1 MLKKFQKNYKM
12 FVLNKLYKK
21 MCVFN
26 KSVYLSR
33 SYSEGREVRR
43 LFTSYNILEKV
54 YMVPKLLPKPWM
66 IINGLLSVFTL
77 ILGAEVITL
86 IDEIRSLKE
95 QVSDFEAS
103 TKELTAQI
111 ADLERSVESE
121 VAFQRGSIE
130 GWIPLVLR

>member
-54 YMVPKLLPKPWM
+54 YMIPKLLPKPWDDHQWP
-66 IINGLLSVFTL
+66 IIGVHSYP
-77 ILGAEVITL
+77 GC
-86 IDEIRSLKE
+86 
-95 QVSDFEAS
+95 
-103 TKELTAQI
+103 
-111 ADLERSVESE
+111 
-121 VAFQRGSIE
+121 RGYY
-130 GWIPLVLR
+130 PYRRN